1 MVDFVPILIGI
12 VGVGALVVGIKI
24 HLEVSNSF
32 KRYGMDSSL
41 LDLFKEL
48 FKPWDCPQTTQMQ
61 KPFSSYN
68 NAYNEGYIHGMSV
81 GQQFHHHRNNFPQ

>member
-1 MVDFVPILIGI
+1 MGDIIGI
-12 VGVGALVVGIKI
+12 LLCIGVPVGFVVGYLALRRAAKKI
-24 HLEVSNSF
+24 DPYGLGPSF
-32 KRYGMDSSL
+32 
-41 LDLFKEL
+41 LDLLKS
-48 FKPWDCPQTTQMQ
+48 WDCPQPTQMQ